1 MVIIGIKDFGN
12 GVKREEEVFLT
23 QKYFRGNNAK
33 EKEGSGMGLYIAEYL
48 MNGMGGKLICC
59 SKENEW
65 FEVKL
70 YLDLVS

>member
-1 MVIIGIKDFGN
+1 
-12 GVKREEEVFLT
+12 
-23 QKYFRGNNAK
+23 
-33 EKEGSGMGLYIAEYL
+33 MGLYIAEYL